1 MAEIDIAVPKD
12 TKLLDPAL
20 PPERRRA
27 EPRRVEERRTDPRT
41 IVDLFE
47 STVHAAPSKVI
58 LRCKI
63 GETWQPTTL
72 SGWRDTSGLW
82 ARGLCALGL
91 EMGERV
97 ALASVTRRE
106 WLFADMGILLAGGVT
121 VPVYPSALADEAQ
134 YILQNSGARFAFLE
148 DPVQLEKL
156 IAARAELPNLEKV
169 FLLQDV
175 AVLDRPDAQGRLRV
189 RLDEVL
195 AAHPDDAQNPWVMSV
210 DALAD
215 LGRAQ
220 GEGALADR
228 RDRMEPEQ
236 PATIVYTSG
245 TTGRPKGVVLTHD
258 AFVFE
263 VAACKTALDVRDD
276 DGLLLFLPLAHAF
289 AKVVYIVCVAVRC
302 EMLIPRSLQTV
313 LQDLAEAKPTVMP
326 AVPRIFEKAHAKIL
340 AGADAGGPVKKKVF
354 DWALGV
360 GRQVSQLQQ
369 KGREPTGLLKIQHE
383 LAHRLV
389 FQKIHAVFGGR
400 IRGFISGAAPLS
412 RELSEFFHAV
422 GLLILEG
429 YGMTENAAAA
439 TVNRLD
445 SYKFG
450 TVGFPIPGC
459 EVRIAADG
467 EVLIRGRNV
476 MTGYWQNPEATAE
489 TLQDGWLHTGDIGEI
504 DVDGFLRITD
514 RKKDII
520 VTAGG
525 KNVAPQNVEAHLKN
539 APFVSQVMVYGDNRK
554 FLTALITLDEDA
566 IRSWADTRGIRYAS
580 TAELTQNADVYK
592 LIDGLVQDK
601 NRTLASYETIKKF
614 AILERDLTVEDGDLT
629 PSLKM
634 RRKEVTRKYQD
645 LLDSFYSEHY

>member
-1 MAEIDIAVPKD
+1 MD
-12 TKLLDPAL
+12 
-20 PPERRRA
+20 
-27 EPRRVEERRTDPRT
+27 ERRTDPKT
-41 IVDLFE
+41 LVDLFE
-47 STVHAAPSKVI
+47 STVHAAPGKVI
-58 LRCKI
+58 LRCKL
-63 GETWQPTTL
+63 GDTWHPTTL
-72 SGWRDTSGLW
+72 SAWRDVSGLW

-91 EMGERV
+91 ELGERV
-97 ALASVTRRE
+97 GLAAVTRRE
-106 WLFADMGILLAGGVT
+106 WLFADMAILLAGGVT

-134 YILQNSGARFAFLE
+134 YILSNSGARFAFVE

-156 IAARAELPNLEKV
+156 LAHRAELPELEKI
-169 FLLQDV
+169 FLFQDV
-175 AVLDRPDAQGRLRV
+175 AVLDRPDAQGHLRV

-195 AAHPDDAQNPWVMSV
+195 PKDADGGADLWVITLEQ
-210 DALAD
+210 LAD
-215 LGRAQ
+215 LGRQ
-220 GEGALADR
+220 LGEGVLADR
-228 RDRMEPEQ
+228 RDHLEPAQ

-258 AFVFE
+258 ALVFE
-263 VAACKTALDVRDD
+263 VASCKSSLDVHDD

-289 AKVVYIVCVAVRC
+289 AKVVYLVCLAVRC
-302 EMLIPRSLQTV
+302 EMLVPRSLQTV

-326 AVPRIFEKAHAKIL
+326 AVPRIFEKAHAKIM
-340 AGADAGGPVKKKVF
+340 AGAEAGGPVKKKIF

-360 GRQVSQLQQ
+360 GRQVSQLRQ
-369 KGREPTGLLKIQHE
+369 KGREPTGALKLQYE
-383 LAHRLV
+383 LANRLV
-389 FQKIHAVFGGR
+389 FHKIHAVFGGR

-412 RELSEFFHAV
+412 RDLSEFFHAV

-439 TVNRLD
+439 TVNRLEK
-445 SYKFG
+445 YKFG
-450 TVGFPIPGC
+450 TVGFPIPGV
-459 EVRIAADG
+459 EVRIAGDG
-467 EVLIRGRNV
+467 EVLIQGPNLMRE
-476 MTGYWQNPEATAE
+476 YWRNPEATAE
-489 TLQDGWLHTGDIGEI
+489 ALRDGWLHTGDIGEI
-504 DVDGFLRITD
+504 DDDGFLRITD

-539 APFVSQVMVYGDNRK
+539 AAFVSQVMVYGDNRK

-566 IRSWADTRGIRYAS
+566 IRTWADARGVRYAS

-592 LIDGLVQDK
+592 LIDAQIQEK

-634 RRKEVTRKYQD
+634 RRKEVTCKYQD